1 MKKIAAVRTT
11 LLSTSLSLIVA
22 TLIGPGIGRPGVA
35 HAQAGAGGT
44 AGAASEK
51 ASSPSRTKKASTK
64 AAAGGKGAAASA
76 ADEKD
81 VAPTTPPPGSSA
93 LAELKKANADLDR
106 ALKKKH
112 PSWSPE
118 AEAQKAEVRNL
129 VGAFLDYR
137 ELARRALAK
146 HWDTLTPAKQREF
159 VTTLRELV
167 ERSYLGQL
175 RGDPN
180 YTIKYTREE
189 KNGPEATVWATLA
202 TTARGKKVT
211 LAMEYRLIHKDRWVV
226 YDVVTDEQS
235 MLENYRAEF
244 NKIINKDGFDA
255 LLKRMKT
262 KLAEKAKE
270 E

>member
-1 MKKIAAVRTT
+1 MKKLAAVRTT
-11 LLSTSLSLIVA
+11 LLSTSLFVSANLAGSV
-22 TLIGPGIGRPGVA
+22 TA

-44 AGAASEK
+44 TGAAT
-51 ASSPSRTKKASTK
+51 P
-64 AAAGGKGAAASA
+64 AAASGQSGAKKTSSKKGPTSGKGLAASA
-76 ADEKD
+76 ADDRD
-81 VAPTTPPPGSSA
+81 VAPTTPPPSSSPM
-93 LAELKKANADLDR
+93 AELKKANADLDR

-112 PSWSPE
+112 PAWSPE
-118 AEAQKAEVRNL
+118 AEAQKAEVRQL
-129 VGAFLDYR
+129 IGAFLDYR

-159 VTTLRELV
+159 VATLRELV

-189 KNGPEATVWATLA
+189 KNGPEATVWATLS
-202 TTARGKKVT
+202 TVARGKKVN
-211 LAMEYRLIHKDRWVV
+211 LALEYRLIHKERWVV
-226 YDVVTDEQS
+226 YDLVTDEQS

-255 LLKRMKT
+255 LLKRMKA
-262 KLAEKAKE
+262 KLAEKAKDE
-270 E
+270 